1 MDGEAREGEE
11 GDPTSSLARS
21 PQVERVD
28 TKAEAAAAAAAEKAG
43 EESAASAA
51 PPPQKHLSIPL
62 SERERGRRGGEG
74 AAGWGISIR
83 RQQWPQRGV
92 ARRERERELVCVR
105 VDGGRIELWETDGW
119 GRVVC

>member
-28 TKAEAAAAAAAEKAG
+28 TKAEAAAEKAG

-92 ARRERERELVCVR
+92 ARRERERARVR
-105 VDGGRIELWETDGW
+105 ESGWWKNRAMGDGW
-119 GRVVC
+119 MGESGLLG